1 MRKTI
6 LSLFTGAMLL
16 GASAAAADSPLSDID
31 KDELNAAIRAY
42 ILEHPE
48 VIIEALEKFEQ
59 KERAERQKAT
69 MAALAANKEKL
80 FNNPMT
86 PVSGNKDGD
95 VSIVE
100 FFDYQ
105 CGFCKRTMASV
116 LEVMKED
123 PQVRVVWKELP
134 ILGPAS
140 EFAARAAMAS
150 KRQGKYL
157 DFHIAL
163 MGSRGQ
169 LTPKKIFE
177 KAKKVGLD
185 IEKLKRDMADPAISQ
200 YLSETLQLAQ
210 ALGING
216 TPGFVIGNKLVPGA
230 LDKNRIKEL
239 IALARNQS

>member
-16 GASAAAADSPLSDID
+16 GASAVAADSPLSDVD

-48 VIIEALEKFEQ
+48 IIIEALEKFEQ

-80 FNNPMT
+80 FNDPMT
-86 PVSGNKDGD
+86 PISGNKDGD

-157 DFHIAL
+157 EFHTAV

-177 KAKKVGLD
+177 KAKRVGLD

-200 YLSETLQLAQ
+200 YLSETLRLAQ
-210 ALGING
+210 ELGING

>member
-1 MRKTI
+1 MRKII

-16 GASAAAADSPLSDID
+16 GASAVSADSSLSNLD
-31 KDELNAAIRAY
+31 KDELNEAIRAY
-42 ILEHPE
+42 ILENPE
-48 VIIEALEKFEQ
+48 IIIEALEKYEQ
-59 KERAERQKAT
+59 QERDQRQKAT
-69 MAALAANKEKL
+69 VAALAANKEKL
-80 FNNPMT
+80 FNHPMT
-86 PVSGNKDGD
+86 PISGNKDGD

-105 CGFCKRTMASV
+105 CGFCKRTMGAV

-157 DFHIAL
+157 DFHIAI

-169 LTPKKIFE
+169 LTPAKILDA
-177 KAKKVGLD
+177 AKKVGLD
-185 IEKLKRDMADPAISQ
+185 IEKLKRDMADPAITQ
-200 YLSETLQLAQ
+200 YLGDTLRLAQ
-210 ALGING
+210 ELGING

-230 LDKNRIKEL
+230 LNKSRIKEL
-239 IALARNQS
+239 VALARNQS